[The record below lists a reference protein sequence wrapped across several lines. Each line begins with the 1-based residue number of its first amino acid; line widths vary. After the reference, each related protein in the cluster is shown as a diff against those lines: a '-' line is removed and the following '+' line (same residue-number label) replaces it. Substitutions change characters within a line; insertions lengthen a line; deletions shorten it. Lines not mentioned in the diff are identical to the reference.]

1 MKIQKL
7 LLCLG
12 LLLAITACGSDPV
25 QEEDLFEKHID
36 EITAAKTRYAVAKAE
51 TPVLNTHYWDNVL
64 GGDSGDALKYD
75 QYGEVDELV
84 FVAPEGTF
92 FTLQRQ
98 IRKKTRA
105 GVETILYKVTTPDY
119 TGDENLWVDGRF
131 LDLRDA
137 RPEVT
142 KDSVSVAKTIVT
154 LRSYAGIPYTWH
166 GSSATGAPDLLDY
179 YPPTEDLT
187 LRTRNDWI
195 FKGFDSIGML
205 YRASGGETPLTLKE
219 LSRFGESVYFD
230 LEDALLNG
238 LPAEDIAPEPTEDSE
253 TSDAAE
259 TPEEAPADESSP
271 RTYTAEDKVN
281 LLMSKLEPLDVII
294 SGERVWIVLDNEQI
308 IEARYR
314 SKFDGDVVISALY
327 DTLSGLLQK
336 ATFAKDPF
344 DQPEEDNSR
353 TFSVRRYVTKSR
365 VMVEASKAE
374 DAAQVKSASE
384 SSSEDETEMP

>member
-1 MKIQKL
+1 MQDRAGGDPEK
-7 LLCLG
+7 
-12 LLLAITACGSDPV
+12 ARHSDPWRR
-25 QEEDLFEKHID
+25 L
-36 EITAAKTRYAVAKAE
+36 
-51 TPVLNTHYWDNVL
+51 
-64 GGDSGDALKYD
+64 
-75 QYGEVDELV
+75 
-84 FVAPEGTF
+84 
-92 FTLQRQ
+92 
-98 IRKKTRA
+98 
-105 GVETILYKVTTPDY
+105 
-119 TGDENLWVDGRF
+119 
-131 LDLRDA
+131 
-137 RPEVT
+137 
-142 KDSVSVAKTIVT
+142 
-154 LRSYAGIPYTWH
+154 
-166 GSSATGAPDLLDY
+166 
-179 YPPTEDLT
+179 
-187 LRTRNDWI
+187 
-195 FKGFDSIGML
+195 
-205 YRASGGETPLTLKE
+205 RASASG
-219 LSRFGESVYFD
+219 
-230 LEDALLNG
+230 
-238 LPAEDIAPEPTEDSE
+238 DIAPEPTEDSE